1 VERFG
6 RWLLAAV
13 TTVAVFVLIT
23 WACGALVLP
32 LLLDD
37 PAVRWGIA
45 SALGAAVAAVAASWG
60 ASVATRTPQQDP
72 APDPA
77 EAPVRAEGPRS
88 VAVGGGNSGVI
99 ATGDGPRPTP
109 PPERAPAA
117 PAPPSAHTVSASGER
132 SIALGGDNTGTV
144 STGDQPNGT
153 PR

>member
-1 VERFG
+1 MERFG

-72 APDPA
+72 APDP
-77 EAPVRAEGPRS
+77 V
-88 VAVGGGNSGVI
+88 VGGGNSGVI